1 MPRIDPNRLLE
12 DLRAL
17 RAIGA
22 QGRGVV
28 RPAFSAADMQAR
40 RWLEQRFAEAGLEA
54 MIDGAGNVLGRSRRP
69 GKALL
74 LGSHSDTQPTGGWLD
89 GALGVITALEVVR
102 ALAADAATRELAV
115 DAVSFQDEESRFIGC
130 LGSRSLVG
138 ALTLEMEQGAVDR
151 DGVRL
156 EQALREAGLAASPRV
171 RLERDRYAG
180 FLEAHIE
187 QGPHLEE
194 DGHRV
199 GVVTDIV
206 GVRGMRFTFR
216 GQQNHAGTTMMAR
229 RRDASSALY
238 ELAYRINQEF
248 PRVAAARSVW
258 TMGRARIE
266 PNATSIVPG
275 YAELDL
281 QFRDAAEAPLEA
293 FERIAERLVAE
304 LNARGGV
311 KVEALRA
318 RAPIAPTRMD
328 AKLQGHL
335 AAAAE
340 RHAPGK
346 WARMPSGAFHDA
358 GIIAALLPSAMLFIP
373 SIGGISH
380 DFAEDSRDEDI
391 VLGCQVLAEAAAS
404 ILREAN
410 ATTDSGRGLPLPPA
424 G

>member
-1 MPRIDPNRLLE
+1 MPRIRPERLLS

-22 QGRGVV
+22 SGRGVV

-40 RWLEQRFAEAGLEA
+40 RWLERRFGEAGLEA
-54 MIDGAGNVLGRSRRP
+54 AIDGAGNVMGRSRCP

-74 LGSHSDTQPTGGWLD
+74 IGSHSDTQPTGGWLD
-89 GALGVITALEVVR
+89 GALGVIYALEVVR
-102 ALAADAATRELAV
+102 ALGEDANTRALAV
-115 DAVSFQDEESRFIGC
+115 DAVSFQDEESRFVGC
-130 LGSRSLVG
+130 LGSRSLTG
-138 ALTLEMEQGAVDR
+138 ALTPEMERGAVDR
-151 DGVRL
+151 DGVTL
-156 EQALREAGLAASPRV
+156 EQALHEAGLARTPRE
-171 RLERDRYAG
+171 RLAPGRYAG

-187 QGPHLEE
+187 QGPQLE
-194 DGHRV
+194 DAGQLI

-206 GVRGMRFTFR
+206 GLRGMRFTFR
-216 GQQNHAGTTMMAR
+216 GRQNHAGTTMMSR

-238 ELAYRINQEF
+238 ELAHRINQEF
-248 PRVAAARSVW
+248 PKAAAERSVW

-275 YAELDL
+275 YAELEL
-281 QFRDAAEAPLEA
+281 QFRDASQAPLDA

-304 LNARGGV
+304 LNARDGV
-311 KVEALRA
+311 KIEALRA

-328 AKLQGHL
+328 ETLQEHL
-335 AAAAE
+335 ATAAA

-346 WARMPSGAFHDA
+346 WTRMPSGAFHDA
-358 GIIAALLPSAMLFIP
+358 GIVAASLPAAMLFIP

-391 VLGCQVLAEAAAS
+391 VLGCQVLADAAAS
-404 ILREAN
+404 ILEQAN
-410 ATTDSGRGLPLPPA
+410 AR
-424 G
+424 